1 MFKKQC
7 KFFIIL
13 IVLLCAGWYSAKA
26 TADTNWYRVA
36 ANTSLVA
43 DWAQT
48 RYIAASADHFE
59 KNPIMGRNP
68 SDNDVNKY
76 FITAII
82 LNNVIGEL
90 LPPQWGNAFYI
101 GVAVVQTHT
110 VLRNYSLGVRFKF

>member
-1 MFKKQC
+1 MFKNQC

-13 IVLLCAGWYSAKA
+13 IVLLGTGWYSAKA
-26 TADTNWYRVA
+26 TADTNWFQVA
-36 ANTSLVA
+36 ANTTLVA

-48 RYIAASADHFE
+48 RYIAHSDDHFE

-90 LPPQWGNAFYI
+90 LPPTYSKIFYAS
-101 GVAVVQTHT
+101 VTVVQTHV
-110 VLRNYSLGVRFKF
+110 VLRNFSLGVRLRF